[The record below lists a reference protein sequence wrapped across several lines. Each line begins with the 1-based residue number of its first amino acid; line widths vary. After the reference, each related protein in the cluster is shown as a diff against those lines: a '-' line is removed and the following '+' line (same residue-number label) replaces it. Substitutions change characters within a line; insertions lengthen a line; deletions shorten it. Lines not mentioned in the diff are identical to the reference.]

1 MGMKTPHII
10 ASTKIVAFFGGETL
24 TVKAGTIAYDR
35 AIQALD
41 SNDEQAFKD
50 AFLLTEKEALHRE
63 ASDRGFSIVNGTVEI
78 DGVQVIGPLETKLN
92 RLIREG
98 HNVDHLLEFVRNLR
112 KNPSRSAVIE
122 LYDFLSYAELPI
134 TEDGCFLAY
143 KGLDCNYWSITA
155 GKTKLI
161 KGAVNASGK
170 VFNGIGQEIECERV
184 EVDDDRRR
192 ACSNGLHVGSFNY
205 ATGFGS
211 GKKVLCKV
219 NPKDVV
225 SVPLDCSCQ
234 KLRAC
239 AYKVI
244 KDCTE
249 ELDFA
254 VASCDG
260 EAVSSPKN
268 ELIEMIDEKV
278 SSLSK
283 SGPVTIK
290 RIQSSLSPDCEP
302 LHKIRDILVSD
313 LGHSVVVDKL
323 HPTSVGHMKIVLS

>member
-24 TVKAGTIAYDR
+24 TVNAGTIAYDR

-50 AFLLTEKEALHRE
+50 AFLLSEKEALYRE
-63 ASDRGFSIVNGTVEI
+63 VSDRGFNIVNGVVEI
-78 DGVQVIGPLETKLN
+78 DGVQVIGPLETKLK
-92 RLIREG
+92 RMISEG
-98 HNVDHLLEFVRNLR
+98 HNVDHFLEFVRNLR

-143 KGLDCNYWSITA
+143 KGLDDNYWSIT
-155 GKTKLI
+155 GGNTKLL
-161 KGAVNASGK
+161 KGTVDSNGK
-170 VFNGIGQEIECERV
+170 IFNGIGEEIECERV
-184 EVDDDRRR
+184 EVDDDRRQ

-205 ATGFGS
+205 AKGFGT

-249 ELDFA
+249 ELDFT

-260 EAVSSPKN
+260 EVVSSPKS
-268 ELIEMIDEKV
+268 ELVKLIDEKV
-278 SSLSK
+278 ASLSK

-313 LGHSVVVDKL
+313 LGHSVAVDKH